1 MVLPPRD
8 TMKKLLILSLLLTG
22 CAGTNATQDTTNAVV
37 GRIESAEK
45 SLDNLEKNLAPECK
59 TPVIAA
65 EINAQRENYK
75 NLSKEAQNINSVCTA
90 EKNTLTA
97 TIQLWRTRAMSLGGL
112 CLLLGAL
119 FLYRLIK
126 RR

>member
-1 MVLPPRD
+1 
-8 TMKKLLILSLLLTG
+8 MKKLLILSLLLTG
-22 CAGTNATQDTTNAVV
+22 CAGTNATQDATNSVV

-45 SLDNLEKNLAPECK
+45 SLNNLEKNLAKECK
-59 TPVIAA
+59 TPVIMA

-75 NLSKEAQNINSVCTA
+75 NLTSEAKNINSVCTA

-97 TIQLWRTRAMSLGGL
+97 KIHVWRTRAMFFGGL
-112 CLLLGAL
+112 CLLLGTL
-119 FLYRLIK
+119 FLYRLLK